1 MSSENPILRVD
12 LESAVPVYE
21 QVSNGIR
28 GELVAGR
35 LRPGDQLPTVRELAL
50 DLGVHHNTVAEAYR
64 LLAREGW
71 LDLRRGRGALVI
83 DRKQP
88 APSEQAR
95 AEFVRRLRE
104 LVAKAVAQGVPKS
117 AMAGDLRALGSELDG
132 GGHQ

>member
-1 MSSENPILRVD
+1 MSTESPILRID

-21 QVSNGIR
+21 QLSNGIR
-28 GELVAGR
+28 SELVAGR

-83 DRKQP
+83 ARQQP
-88 APSEQAR
+88 EPSEQAR
-95 AEFVRRLRE
+95 TEFARRLRE
-104 LVAKAVAQGVPKS
+104 LAAKAIAQGVPKPEV
-117 AMAGDLRALGSELDG
+117 AGEMKALSSELDQG
-132 GGHQ
+132 DHQ